1 MKVIGIDPGK
11 DGAIAVFDLN
21 LAPLI
26 AVHDMPN
33 FEIKSGKTMKKRL
46 DEHAL
51 VKIIGQ
57 IEPDHA
63 WLERV
68 SAMPGQGVSSTFS
81 FGTSYGIVK
90 GILAALKI
98 PYSEVTPQSWT
109 KALSVPKGKDGS
121 RKRACEL
128 FPDSSHFF
136 ERKKDHNRA
145 DSALIGY
152 FGAQQNYIKEFTL
165 KK

>member
-21 LAPLI
+21 LAPII

-33 FEIKSGKTMKKRL
+33 FQIKSGKTMKKRL

-51 VKIIGQ
+51 AKLIGQ
-57 IEPDHA
+57 IKPDHA

-68 SAMPGQGVSSTFS
+68 SAMPRQGVSSTFS
-81 FGTSYGIVK
+81 FGTSYGIIK

-98 PYSEVTPQSWT
+98 PYTEVTPQKWT
-109 KALSVPKGKDGS
+109 KSLAVPQGKDGS

-128 FPDSSHFF
+128 FPDSSYFF

-145 DSALIGY
+145 DAALIGY
-152 FGAQQNYIKEFTL
+152 FGAQQNYIKKITVNH
-165 KK
+165 